1 MLMPMI
7 YIRFQ
12 CCQFQMKK
20 VMAGEGRQWL
30 VSCIRDF
37 PWGVTG
43 VIIYFYHKTSCHF
56 QNKYQ
61 IASTV
66 EKLKTFMVVKQGKGD
81 TFRIN
86 TPPPYIPLCFLF
98 SSDWSGR
105 KISYFLLLEGKEDLR
120 FSWKRK
126 WDYIFFLKAIWES
139 YKEIEQIKRQV
150 ASIGN
155 WQRFLVC
162 LYLVWLSDLFFY
174 NKALLC
180 TYQF

>member
-1 MLMPMI
+1 MQRNLHVNAHDLYQISMLPVPDE
-7 YIRFQ
+7 
-12 CCQFQMKK
+12 K

-86 TPPPYIPLCFLF
+86 TPPHTYPCV
-98 SSDWSGR
+98 
-105 KISYFLLLEGKEDLR
+105 SYSLVTGLEER
-120 FSWKRK
+120 FHT
-126 WDYIFFLKAIWES
+126 
-139 YKEIEQIKRQV
+139 
-150 ASIGN
+150 
-155 WQRFLVC
+155 
-162 LYLVWLSDLFFY
+162 FFY
-174 NKALLC
+174 
-180 TYQF
+180 